1 MKTIY
6 PQKQLST
13 ADVEKMREHRRKKV
27 LTSEDFKIKHDDAV
41 DALVH
46 GLQRFYRDSD
56 IDPSDYN
63 KWTDLDGTVYYM
75 NKKTGYTMNEST
87 YRSLVNKKEQVED
100 KKDMVNHPPHYNAG
114 GFEVIDIIQ
123 AFTQDLNGI
132 AAVDTA
138 NAIKYILRWHNKNG
152 VEDLK
157 KARWYID
164 HLIKKLEDFEDDK

>member
-1 MKTIY
+1 MDK
-6 PQKQLST
+6 
-13 ADVEKMREHRRKKV
+13 EKLNKSFD
-27 LTSEDFKIKHDDAV
+27 TNPF
-41 DALVH
+41 
-46 GLQRFYRDSD
+46 
-56 IDPSDYN
+56 DYY
-63 KWTDLDGTVYYM
+63 KWEALDGTVYYI
-75 NKKTGYTMNEST
+75 NRKTRRTISEST
-87 YRSLVNKKEQVED
+87 YRSLVNKKAQVYFGKTKEEN
-100 KKDMVNHPPHYNAG
+100 KSTEKDMVNNPPHYNVG

-164 HLIKKLEDFEDDK
+164 HLIKKLEDFESDNN

>member
-1 MKTIY
+1 MKTVY
-6 PQKQLST
+6 PHKQESH
-13 ADVEKMREHRRKKV
+13 ADVKKV
-27 LTSEDFKIKHDDAV
+27 LTAEDFM
-41 DALVH
+41 
-46 GLQRFYRDSD
+46 
-56 IDPSDYN
+56 
-63 KWTDLDGTVYYM
+63 DLD
-75 NKKTGYTMNEST
+75 
-87 YRSLVNKKEQVED
+87 KKE
-100 KKDMVNHPPHYNAG
+100 KPDMVNHPPHYNVG

-164 HLIKKLEDFEDDK
+164 HLIKKLEDFEDEST